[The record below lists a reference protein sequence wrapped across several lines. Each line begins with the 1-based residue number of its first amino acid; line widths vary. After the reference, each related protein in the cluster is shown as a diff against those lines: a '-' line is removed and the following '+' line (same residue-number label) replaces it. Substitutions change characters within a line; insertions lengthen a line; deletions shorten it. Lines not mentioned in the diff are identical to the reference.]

1 MRLLRSVRFWL
12 GICFI
17 IALITLRFSG
27 LHNYVT
33 LSMFQEKRL
42 QLIALVEHHYLGSV
56 LAYITIYILIVVCA
70 IPLAGV
76 GTVLGGFLFGV
87 IPGVI
92 FANIGA
98 TVGATIFFLI
108 VRYAFGNTLQ
118 ERYKHKLS
126 TFNERI
132 KSYGVFYLVL
142 FRFIIAVPFFI
153 ENLLLGL
160 TKIPV
165 GTFIWT
171 TSLGILPGSVVY
183 AFAGRQFA
191 TMTSIKDVFTL
202 PIFIAF
208 ALLALLAI
216 IPFAVRWYWHIKGE
230 L

>member
-17 IALITLRFSG
+17 IALIALRFSG
-27 LHNYVT
+27 LHHYVT

-42 QLIALVEHHYLGSV
+42 QLIQLVEHHYIWSV
-56 LAYITIYILIVVCA
+56 LAYIIIYILIVVCA

-76 GTVLGGFLFGV
+76 GTVVGGFLFGV
-87 IPGVI
+87 IPGVLY
-92 FANIGA
+92 ANIGA

-118 ERYKHKLS
+118 ERYQHKLS

-165 GTFIWT
+165 LTFIWT

-216 IPFAVRWYWHIKGE
+216 IPFAIRWYWHIKGE